1 MVVVVVVALLD
12 DCSLSSSA
20 PRAFVAVVIIEEE
33 EEEKVDFSRLLSF
46 LETRPR
52 KRILSDLDEEQDEE
66 EEDEVEE
73 RNDFAPRRA
82 KSMCRAKSLSLSV
95 VVRVKKC
102 QFSLTNS
109 SLFSNFPYF
118 ESAICAMHIHAL
130 QT

>member
-1 MVVVVVVALLD
+1 MVVVVVALLD
-12 DCSLSSSA
+12 DLPSNA
-20 PRAFVAVVIIEEE
+20 PRAFVAVVIIIIEEE
-33 EEEKVDFSRLLSF
+33 EEEKVDFSPPLSF
-46 LETRPR
+46 LETRSR

-66 EEDEVEE
+66 ETEDEEEE